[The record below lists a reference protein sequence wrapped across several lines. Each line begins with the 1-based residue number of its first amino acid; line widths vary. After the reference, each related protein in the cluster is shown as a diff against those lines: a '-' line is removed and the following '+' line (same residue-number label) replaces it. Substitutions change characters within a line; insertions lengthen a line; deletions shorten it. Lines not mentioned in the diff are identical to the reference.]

1 MSAECS
7 KCGADL
13 VYGDNG
19 LECPECVLE
28 EKISNLEAKI
38 VFLERILGALSC
50 VVCLRAGKVELTGLG
65 HEQQEAVR
73 RLEEWRIA
81 KSAGTKKG
89 ACK

>member
-7 KCGADL
+7 KCADL

-19 LECPECVLE
+19 FECPECV
-28 EKISNLEAKI
+28 LEAKI

-50 VVCLRAGKVELTGLG
+50 VVCLRAGKAELTGLG

>member
-28 EKISNLEAKI
+28 DKVSNLEAK
-38 VFLERILGALSC
+38 VTSLERILGALSC
-50 VVCLRAGKVELTGLG
+50 VVCLRAGKVELTGLD
-65 HEQQEAVR
+65 HEQKEAVR

-81 KSAGTKKG
+81 KSTGVKKR
-89 ACK
+89 AKK